1 MEMMKREEKRNDD
14 GGDGDKG
21 NVGINENND
30 LRYLRWSWL
39 FATQKIWQ
47 LPIPCQQQTVFSTSR
62 LPHNAKT
69 FLGWSEFSVIGVFQQ
84 NWYSVENVQ
93 IKCSNLYPTYNVHY
107 PSQTHSPNWED
118 K

>member
-1 MEMMKREEKRNDD
+1 MEMMKREEKRSDD

-39 FATQKIWQ
+39 FATQKIRQ

-62 LPHNAKT
+62 LSHNAKT

-84 NWYSVENVQ
+84 NWYKYSVEDV
-93 IKCSNLYPTYNVHY
+93 
-107 PSQTHSPNWED
+107 
-118 K
+118 